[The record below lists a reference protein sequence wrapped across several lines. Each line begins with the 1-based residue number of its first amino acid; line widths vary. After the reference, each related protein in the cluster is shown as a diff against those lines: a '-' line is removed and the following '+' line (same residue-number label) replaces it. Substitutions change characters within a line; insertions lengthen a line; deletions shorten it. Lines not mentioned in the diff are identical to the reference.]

1 MPQQSNNTAPSFTV
15 GNGKHTL
22 DGYGNIYGQSV
33 FVQNDGNIIVAGT
46 SVNGALSNLAVI
58 RYHPDGTLD
67 TSFSNDG
74 ILIESF
80 FGAYNSAQSIDVQ
93 HDGTITIAGK
103 ADNGSSSNLAVA
115 RYNSDGTLDSAF
127 YGGGDPI
134 SGFQGSTD
142 LDQSMVVQDNGKIIA
157 IGEYG
162 YRSGVWYADFVVRRY
177 TSEGLPDITFSDI
190 GSVMTSIQR
199 INMAESVIV
208 QQDGKIL
215 VAGYADYDGGSF
227 VLVRYNIDGSLDTS
241 FSADGILITPL
252 FSAKAYS
259 IKQQQVDGKI
269 LVTGTTGTDVAL
281 LRYNIDGSLDT
292 TFSGDGIVTTDFGST
307 DEVGRIVT
315 VQDDGRIIVGCAVDG
330 HTTIVR
336 YLSNG
341 SLETIFDQAV
351 IFAQDIVVQDDGKIL
366 VVDSAQNNLALVS
379 YNSDGTLDA
388 SVGMH
393 SNTLGG
399 TVSYTEGGP
408 AVILDSNVQ
417 VYDAELFLAG
427 SYGGAL
433 LHLMRHG
440 GANAEDVFSARGT
453 LGALIAG
460 NSLVVGGI
468 TVGNVTLN
476 SGGELG
482 VVFSENATQKLV
494 NSVLQQIAYTNSS
507 DVPPA
512 VVQID
517 WTLSDGTLSSH
528 DAGSSTI
535 VAITASNDA
544 PTGSVIISGSVTQ
557 YSTLTASNTLADKDG
572 LGNISYQ
579 WKANGVLIDGAVNNN
594 YTLTQ
599 SEVGKAISV
608 TATYIDG
615 YGTVENITSA
625 STMGVANVNDAP
637 LFIKGKV
644 VSELIGGESVALQSD
659 GKILVAGTSNSDLA
673 LVRYKSDGD
682 LDFTFADNGIGI
694 SAFYGHDI
702 YALTHEPSYG
712 RGVAVQVDGKII
724 IVGDAISESQQLN
737 APYFDVAIARYNI
750 DGSLDSSFSDDGK
763 LTFFSINKNDYG
775 NAVTV
780 QPDGKILVAGY
791 SSDYYGEHFIIKRL
805 NSDGS
810 YDASFSAEYGGGY
823 YSRAESIAVQPD
835 GKILVAGY
843 AVTEGRYYDP
853 ILHEYFYNF
862 NNYNFRLLRLN
873 HDGTLDETFGENL
886 NGVIDT
892 DLTGKNDYGYSVI
905 VQPDGKIVIAGQIAG
920 GGTDL
925 ALVRYDSW
933 GMPDTS
939 FDGDGKVIADA
950 DRAGGGASMTLQ
962 SDGKIVLAGGN
973 SLFRYNSDGSLDSS
987 FSGDGKLI
995 IAEYFSS
1002 TGVVVQSDGKIIVAG
1017 ALSSFALFRY
1027 NSDGSIDES
1036 FGVIKRTAYN
1046 SDTDIPVLIDNT
1058 LQISDMDLA
1067 AGDNYSGASLQLS
1080 RHGGANA
1087 QDLFS
1092 STSNLRPLIEGS
1104 DLVVENI
1111 IIGTTTINSGGI
1123 LSVTFNNNATSYLLH
1138 SFVHK
1143 IAYSNSYDELS
1154 GSIQIDWTFSDGN
1167 SGYQGAGGPLSAI
1180 NSTLIC
1186 VTAVND
1192 APVVEVTDVAGA
1204 VTELV
1209 TPIGNLTDSGT
1220 IGFTDVDLAD
1230 SHSITSV
1237 TASAGALGT
1246 LTPTITTD
1254 TTGSGLGGV
1263 VSWNYTVAASAV
1275 EYLAEGEH
1283 KVEAFTFSVLDGHG
1297 GSTERTV
1304 EVVITGT
1311 SDGNSAG
1318 VFDLAGAVTFW
1329 KSGAAIAGVTTTLA
1343 SVPPATGKQP
1353 IEFRNIQIAADGTR
1367 TIEIWE
1373 TSARTDIDSV
1383 QLELA
1388 LPTGSIATWE
1398 DAAGLPSGWSSVA
1411 NTGLAGQFILG
1422 GMGITALSAGPIK
1435 LGTLTLTAST
1445 DAQHFELSL
1454 SKGQL
1459 GSDAVPVFGISSDNM
1474 ITTLDGLYHY
1484 YNMAEGSYALTSA
1497 KVSGIAESNA
1507 VMANDALAALKIVV
1521 GMNPNSN
1528 GSAVS
1533 PYQYLAADVNH
1544 DGQVKAADAL
1554 NILKMAVKLDTA
1566 PAKEWLFVTES
1577 VGSESMS
1584 RTNVVWPDNPIPVTL
1599 DMDQELN
1606 LIGIV
1611 TGDVNGSWVA

>member
-15 GNGKHTL
+15 GNGKLTL
-22 DGYGNIYGQSV
+22 DGYGNTYGQSV

-46 SVNGALSNLAVI
+46 SVSGVLSNLAVI

-67 TSFSNDG
+67 TSFSSDG
-74 ILIESF
+74 ILIEFF
-80 FGAYNSAQSIDVQ
+80 FGAYNSAQSIAVQ
-93 HDGTITIAGK
+93 DDGTIIIAGK

-127 YGGGDPI
+127 YGSGDPI
-134 SGFQGSTD
+134 PAFQGSTD

-162 YRSGVWYADFVVRRY
+162 YRSGAWYADFVVRRY
-177 TSEGLPDITFSDI
+177 TSEGLPDITFSDN

-199 INMAESVIV
+199 INMTESVTV

-215 VAGYADYDGGSF
+215 VAGYANYDGGSF

-241 FSADGILITPL
+241 FSADGMLATPL
-252 FSAKAYS
+252 FSSKAYS
-259 IKQQQVDGKI
+259 IKQQEDGKI

-330 HTTIVR
+330 HTSIVR

-341 SLETIFDQAV
+341 SLETIFEQAV
-351 IFAQDIVVQDDGKIL
+351 ISAQSIVVQGDGKIL
-366 VVDSAQNNLALVS
+366 VVDSAKNNLTLVR
-379 YNSDGTLDA
+379 YNSDGTLDE

-399 TVSYTEGGP
+399 TVSYTEGGS

-417 VYDAELFLAG
+417 VYDAELSVAG
-427 SYGGAL
+427 SYGGAS

-440 GANAEDVFSARGT
+440 GANAEDIFSARGT

-512 VVQID
+512 SVQVD
-517 WTLSDGTLSSH
+517 WTFSDGTLTSH

-535 VAITASNDA
+535 VSITASNDV
-544 PTGSVIISGSVTQ
+544 PTGSVIISGSITQ

-673 LVRYKSDGD
+673 LVRYKSEGD

-694 SAFYGHDI
+694 STFYGHDI

-843 AVTEGRYYDP
+843 AVTEDNGYYDFF
-853 ILHEYFYNF
+853 HEWHHNF

-886 NGVIDT
+886 NGVVDA

-905 VQPDGKIVIAGQIAG
+905 VQPDGKIVIAGEITRG

-933 GMPDTS
+933 GMLDTS

-950 DRAGGGASMTLQ
+950 DRIVSGEGCTSMTWQ

-987 FSGDGKLI
+987 FSEDGELI
-995 IAEYFSS
+995 ISEYFSS
-1002 TGVVVQSDGKIIVAG
+1002 AGVVVQSDGKIIVAG
-1017 ALSSFALFRY
+1017 NLSPFGFALFRY
-1027 NSDGSIDES
+1027 NSDGSTDES

-1092 STSNLRPLIEGS
+1092 STSNLRPLIAGS

-1167 SGYQGAGGPLSAI
+1167 SGYQGVGGPLSAI

-1192 APVVEVTDVAGA
+1192 APVVEATDVTGA
-1204 VTELV
+1204 VTEQV
-1209 TPIGNLTDSGT
+1209 APIGNLTDSGT

-1230 SHSITSV
+1230 SHSISSV

-1263 VSWNYTVAASAV
+1263 VTWNYTVAASAV
-1275 EYLAEGEH
+1275 EYLVEGEH
-1283 KVEAFTFSVLDGHG
+1283 KVETFTFNVLDGHG
-1297 GSTERTV
+1297 GSTECTV

-1329 KSGAAIAGVTTTLA
+1329 KSGAPIAGVTST
-1343 SVPPATGKQP
+1343 
-1353 IEFRNIQIAADGTR
+1353 IAA
-1367 TIEIWE
+1367 IP
-1373 TSARTDIDSV
+1373 A
-1383 QLELA
+1383 A
-1388 LPTGSIATWE
+1388 SIA
-1398 DAAGLPSGWSSVA
+1398 
-1411 NTGLAGQFILG
+1411 
-1422 GMGITALSAGPIK
+1422 
-1435 LGTLTLTAST
+1435 
-1445 DAQHFELSL
+1445 
-1454 SKGQL
+1454 
-1459 GSDAVPVFGISSDNM
+1459 SDSM
-1474 ITTLDGLYHY
+1474 ITGIDGLYQHLD
-1484 YNMAEGSYALTSA
+1484 MAEGSYNLTSA
-1497 KVSGIAESNA
+1497 KVSGIAEGTA
-1507 VMANDALAALKIVV
+1507 IKANDAFAALKIAV
-1521 GMNPNSN
+1521 GMNPNID
-1528 GSAVS
+1528 GSAIS
-1533 PYQYLAADVNH
+1533 PYQYLAADVNR
-1544 DGQVKAADAL
+1544 DGTVGFTDAL
-1554 NILKMAVKLDTA
+1554 NILKMALHHNPA
-1566 PAKEWLFVTES
+1566 PAAGWVIVLASTGNEPMDSNHV
-1577 VGSESMS
+1577 
-1584 RTNVVWPDNPIPVTL
+1584 NWPATDIAVTL
-1599 DMDQELN
+1599 DQDTQLD
-1606 LIGIV
+1606 LVGV
-1611 TGDVNGSWVA
+1611 LLGDVDGSWVA